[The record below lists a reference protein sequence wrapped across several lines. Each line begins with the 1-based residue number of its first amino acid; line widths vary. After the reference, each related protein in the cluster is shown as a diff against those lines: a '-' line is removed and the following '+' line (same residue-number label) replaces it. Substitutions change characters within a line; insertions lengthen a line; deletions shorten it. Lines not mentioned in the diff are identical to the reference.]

1 MWFLTKLKCR
11 ISYHLLYVLLWFV
24 SGEISEAEVEAEM
37 EEYEEE
43 EVEAEHTMSLS
54 QMLNQHRADD
64 NYYGYDDED
73 Y

>member
-1 MWFLTKLKCR
+1 MLVFP
-11 ISYHLLYVLLWFV
+11 
-24 SGEISEAEVEAEM
+24 GETSDVEQDNEM

-43 EVEAEHTMSLS
+43 VEGAEHTMSLS
-54 QMLNQHRADD
+54 QMLNQHRGDDD

>member
-1 MWFLTKLKCR
+1 MKF
-11 ISYHLLYVLLWFV
+11 LYVIRTSRIASKLIV
-24 SGEISEAEVEAEM
+24 TGEIAEAEAEAEIEM

-43 EVEAEHTMSLS
+43 EVEAEHTLSLS

>member
-1 MWFLTKLKCR
+1 MCA
-11 ISYHLLYVLLWFV
+11 
-24 SGEISEAEVEAEM
+24 GELEEAEAEDM

-43 EVEAEHTMSLS
+43 EAEVVEQTMSLS

-64 NYYGYDDED
+64 NYYGYDDDD